1 MCPVRKEIEKV
12 LIKCCS
18 CQKGEISSARRM
30 AESGQ
35 STHRDCEHQARV
47 RIIIYSLDIETAR
60 LCRPQGL
67 LTTLLA
73 TGSWLETVQ
82 IHGGLAASM
91 AAVAVGWGVPLLHSL
106 PETTAFNRENEEEN
120 ASLGVPAHET
130 VTEAL
135 CFLSQLVYFSQE

>member
-1 MCPVRKEIEKV
+1 MRKEIEKV

-35 STHRDCEHQARV
+35 STHRACEHQARV
-47 RIIIYSLDIETAR
+47 RIIIYSLDTEAAR

-67 LTTLLA
+67 LMTLLA
-73 TGSWLETVQ
+73 TGSWLEPVQ

-91 AAVAVGWGVPLLHSL
+91 AAVAVGWGVQLLHPL
-106 PETTAFNRENEEEN
+106 AETTAFN
-120 ASLGVPAHET
+120 
-130 VTEAL
+130 
-135 CFLSQLVYFSQE
+135 